1 MSFGA
6 HAMLPILREP
16 AEAMIT
22 GLPRL
27 ELSFPGSMTY
37 RRRRRVTNGE
47 EFACRIHPV
56 AETDWDSL
64 RSCPRRQ
71 NSLPSARVAARRL
84 PLSTLGGRRLCF
96 VFPDDTDIARWRSL
110 GTLLV

>member
-1 MSFGA
+1 MSFGT

-37 RRRRRVTNGE
+37 GRRRHVTNGE

-56 AETDWDSL
+56 AETRL
-64 RSCPRRQ
+64 GF
-71 NSLPSARVAARRL
+71 LALVPSATKFVAF
-84 PLSTLGGRRLCF
+84 G
-96 VFPDDTDIARWRSL
+96 
-110 GTLLV
+110 